1 MKLEWGHLIH
11 IYQMTW
17 PKVPEVNRPLCRAS
31 SFIHRLNRRYHEN
44 DLFEHLIQ
52 AVLSS
57 KAITYQE
64 LIAQN

>member
-1 MKLEWGHLIH
+1 LN
-11 IYQMTW
+11 
-17 PKVPEVNRPLCRAS
+17 PEIGEKKESTCVTTAKDDDALD
-31 SFIHRLNRRYHEN
+31 IMHRLNRRYHEN

-52 AVLSS
+52 AVLIS